1 MKAMCPKSPSRD
13 GSSLG
18 PEHRPTGKAPGLTR
32 GPWHRSCSSLNQF
45 PVSSV
50 TGLYSLLTRCFKAP
64 CISLLRTKNARL
76 WGPSRSHL
84 FPLYSSE
91 QAFPRFCCKPGSG
104 GQREQTRMTTQ
115 DTQLQPVAATSS
127 QKPCQHLQALLQPR
141 SSPEPV
147 TSAAAAQAEPPWCQ
161 RSQGRPLLPSRWLPE
176 ALLLTPSFLRMPGSF
191 LSAESAQEQ

>member
-1 MKAMCPKSPSRD
+1 MCPKSPSRD

-18 PEHRPTGKAPGLTR
+18 PEHRPTGKAPGLAR

-76 WGPSRSHL
+76 WGL
-84 FPLYSSE
+84 
-91 QAFPRFCCKPGSG
+91 GSG